1 MSAVASPRATEAER
15 PWLGHYA
22 SNVEPHLAIPPVR
35 LPELIAGAVRKWPG
49 RTAFIFYGAKL
60 TYAEFWEASGR
71 FAAALARDGVGPGDR
86 VALYLPNCPAYPIAF
101 FGALRLGAVVVQ
113 VSPLFH
119 GQDLARLLSDARPK
133 AIVTLEILYPH
144 LAEVEASVR
153 PPLRYVARL
162 REFYPTLVRPFVNLV
177 LRRQKLP
184 TGFPRDPEVRPWR
197 SALRRPGAFTEVTGG
212 DPATEV
218 AVFQYTG
225 GTTGRP
231 KAAMLSHRNLVANA
245 VQSRAWFP
253 SGRSGGEV
261 VLASVPFFHVYGMTV
276 ALNYPLAEGATI
288 VLQIRPDVPEIL
300 KLVDKYHPTEFPGVP
315 ALYQGINLHPKTPR
329 YRLGSIRVCLSGS
342 APLPREVAQRFEA
355 ITGGKVLEGYGLTEA
370 SPVTHANPV
379 DGERRDGSIGLP
391 LPETDQRI
399 VDMETGTR
407 ELPFGEIGELT
418 VRGPQVMLGY
428 YGHPE
433 DTSAVLRNGWLFT
446 GDLARVDADGYAYI
460 VDRKKDLINVGG
472 YKVYPREV
480 EEVLYQHPDI
490 AEASVI
496 GRPDARLGEVV
507 AAFVVRRPGRSPSDG
522 EIIEFV
528 RKRLAHYKAPRTV
541 EFLDKLPRSAIQK
554 VLRRVLREAGPVA
567 PPTPESAELPTGP
580 A

>member
-1 MSAVASPRATEAER
+1 VSTVPTASTSDAER
-15 PWLGHYA
+15 PWLAHYPTSVA
-22 SNVEPHLAIPPVR
+22 PHLEIPTMR
-35 LPELIAGAVRKWPG
+35 LPELIAEAVRRWPH

-60 TYAEFWEASGR
+60 SYAEFWAASGR
-71 FAAALARDGVGPGDR
+71 FAAALTRDGIRPGDR

-113 VSPLFH
+113 ISPLYH
-119 GQDLARLLSDARPK
+119 GQDLSGLLRDARPK

-144 LAEVEASVR
+144 LTEVDASLR
-153 PPLRYVARL
+153 PPIRYVARL
-162 REFYPTLVRPFVNLV
+162 REFYPPLARPFVNVV
-177 LRRQKLP
+177 LRRAKYP
-184 TGFPRDPEVRPWR
+184 TGFPHDPEVRPWR
-197 SALRRPGAFTEVTGG
+197 DALRSPGSFQEMAGG
-212 DPATEV
+212 DPAKEV

-253 SGRSGGEV
+253 SGHPGGEV

-288 VLQIRPDVPEIL
+288 VLQLRPDVPEIL
-300 KLVDKYHPTEFPGVP
+300 KLVDKYRPTEFPGVP
-315 ALYQGINLHPKTPR
+315 ALYQGINQHPKTPR

-379 DGERRDGSIGLP
+379 DGERREGSIGLP

-407 ELPFGEIGELT
+407 TLPVGEIGELT

-428 YGHPE
+428 HE
-433 DTSAVLRNGWLFT
+433 QSEETSAVLRGGWLFT
-446 GDLARVDADGYAYI
+446 GDLGRVDADGYAYI
-460 VDRKKDLINVGG
+460 VDRKKDLIDVGG
-472 YKVYPREV
+472 FKVYPREV
-480 EEVLYQHPDI
+480 EEVLYQHPGI
-490 AEASVI
+490 AEATVI
-496 GRPDARLGEVV
+496 GRPDERLGEVV
-507 AAFVVRRPGRSPSDG
+507 AAFVVRRPGHTMTAE

-528 RKRLAHYKAPRTV
+528 RQRIAHYKAPRTV
-541 EFLDKLPRSAIQK
+541 EFRETLPRSAIQK
-554 VLRRVLREAGPVA
+554 VLRRVLREGSPSSGASADV
-567 PPTPESAELPTGP
+567 PEAPTGP